1 MRIGGFTVI
10 CLFLII
16 SASLWAQMTPNAP
29 VKNFRYPRFAEN
41 GYTEWV
47 LQGAQGIYDSEEQIR
62 VKSMA
67 LRVYSGDERMT
78 RELTLDSPQATIR
91 IQENRAF
98 SDAAIRIVGANF
110 TISGTGWEWVGA
122 TREIVVAADAVV
134 EFSQSIE
141 GGFPP
146 QNAVEGARR
155 TVIRSEHL
163 VLQTTE
169 KEHRF
174 EFSGSVRAVSGDM
187 DLQSKLLIALADVPA
202 GAASG
207 LAVDPGTLDSVRR
220 IIAMDAVEIVQG
232 GRTVRAGEAHF
243 ETREGRVTLTQG
255 PEIELA
261 GAYLSGAVMRSQ
273 SGEMVIEGSP
283 DAGRAQTILLDTGG
297 LGLQGISALSEQ
309 TIILADKITMQG
321 LEGGNRFFF
330 DTQVEVMSGAVQL
343 KAAKMM
349 IEAEAAD
356 AAPAASAG
364 AAESGAIKVGVVRRL
379 VAEGG
384 VRIEQDGQVATGE
397 QVVFYPLEERCV
409 LTGQPQV
416 TNGEAI
422 VSGHRM
428 ELQPQ
433 LAIVSSGGEGKVK
446 VELPAMPDLG
456 YQTFTPSLGRKDAA
470 ADESAA
476 AAEAEPTVVQSRQLR
491 MLDEPEQTLFRF
503 SDAVEIHGTNLH
515 ATCARLDVSAREP
528 RGAAAAGALG
538 QRLEVERI
546 EAQDSVVIRQ
556 SGRTATAVRAFIL
569 PQEGKMVLEDQAVVE
584 DPQGRVSGYRMTLL
598 QGQRR
603 AIVEGGDAPGQER
616 ARITL
621 PALPGS
627 AAE

>member
-1 MRIGGFTVI
+1 
-10 CLFLII
+10 
-16 SASLWAQMTPNAP
+16 MTPNAP

-62 VKSMA
+62 VEAMV
-67 LRVYSGDERMT
+67 LRVYSGDERMM
-78 RELTLDSPQATIR
+78 RELTLDSPRATIR

-122 TREIVVAADAVV
+122 SREIVVTADAVV
-134 EFSQSIE
+134 EFTQSIG
-141 GGFPP
+141 GGFSP
-146 QNAVEGARR
+146 QGAVEGARR
-155 TVIRSEHL
+155 TVIRSERL

-169 KEHRF
+169 KEYRF

-187 DLQSKLLIALADVPA
+187 NLQSKLLIALADVPA
-202 GAASG
+202 GAAGG
-207 LAVDPGTLDSVRR
+207 LAVVPGTLDLVHR
-220 IIAMDAVEIVQG
+220 IIAMDAVEIVQD
-232 GRTVRAGEAHF
+232 GRTVRAGEARF
-243 ETREGRVTLTQG
+243 ETREGRVTLTQR

-283 DAGRAQTILLDTGG
+283 EAGRAQTILLDTGG

-321 LEGGNRFFF
+321 LENGNRFLF
-330 DTQVEVMSGAVQL
+330 DKQVEVLSGAVQL

-349 IEAEAAD
+349 IEAEAAG
-356 AAPAASAG
+356 AEPAVSAEE
-364 AAESGAIKVGVVRRL
+364 AAETDAIKVGVVRRL
-379 VAEGG
+379 VAEGA

-433 LAIVSSGGEGKVK
+433 LAIVSSHGEGKIT

-456 YQTFTPSLGRKDAA
+456 YQAFAPSLGREDAA

-476 AAEAEPTVVQSRQLR
+476 VESEPTVVQSRQLR
-491 MLDEPEQTLFRF
+491 MLDEPERTFFRF
-503 SDAVEIHGTNLH
+503 SDAVEIHGTNFH

-528 RGAAAAGALG
+528 RGAAADGALG

-556 SGRTATAVRAFIL
+556 SGRTATAGRAFIL
-569 PQEGKMVLEDQAVVE
+569 PQDGKMVLEDQAVVE

-621 PALPGS
+621 PALPTG